1 MTVRKDILRRTAL
14 AVLAFSMVGAPAI
27 WAKTDPAH
35 TKIPSTMRIAPPS
48 FADLVDAVKPAVVN
62 ISTKGKTR
70 AGVMQNMP
78 EFNVPPGSPFEDF
91 FERFFERRGGS
102 EEAPQQKVNAVGSG
116 FIVSADG
123 FVVTNHHVVKDA
135 DEIAVITQDG
145 KRYEA
150 ELRGVDNK
158 TDLALLKI
166 KSDNEFPYVVFGDS
180 DKARVGDWVVA
191 IGNPFGLGGTAT
203 TGIVS
208 ARGRYINSGPLDDYL
223 QIDAPINRGNSGGP
237 LFDATGRVI
246 GVNTAIFS
254 PNGGNVGIGFAIP
267 ASIAE
272 SVVSQLKEK
281 GHVERGWLGVQIQEV
296 TEDLAKS
303 LGLEQKRGAL
313 VSSVVKNSPAER
325 AGIETGDVILKF
337 DGKDV
342 KHMRRLPLI
351 VADTA
356 SGKNVKVEVWRNKAA
371 KQLNAK
377 IGDSPN
383 EPALAQR
390 DDENANTGELGLSLA
405 SITEESR
412 RRYRLA
418 DGTEGALVVSVRPNS
433 PAAEKGLRPG
443 DVITRVGSKQ
453 VKDPEDVINA
463 VVDSRKSTKTVLLLV
478 QRGEN
483 RQFVALKLA

>member
-1 MTVRKDILRRTAL
+1 M
-14 AVLAFSMVGAPAI
+14 
-27 WAKTDPAH
+27 
-35 TKIPSTMRIAPPS
+35 
-48 FADLVDAVKPAVVN
+48 
-62 ISTKGKTR
+62 
-70 AGVMQNMP
+70 
-78 EFNVPPGSPFEDF
+78 
-91 FERFFERRGGS
+91 
-102 EEAPQQKVNAVGSG
+102 
-116 FIVSADG
+116 
-123 FVVTNHHVVKDA
+123 
-135 DEIAVITQDG
+135 
-145 KRYEA
+145 
-150 ELRGVDNK
+150 
-158 TDLALLKI
+158 
-166 KSDNEFPYVVFGDS
+166 
-180 DKARVGDWVVA
+180 
-191 IGNPFGLGGTAT
+191 
-203 TGIVS
+203 
-208 ARGRYINSGPLDDYL
+208 
-223 QIDAPINRGNSGGP
+223 
-237 LFDATGRVI
+237 I

-267 ASIAE
+267 ASTAE
-272 SVVSQLKEK
+272 SVISQLKEK

-313 VSSVVKNSPAER
+313 VSSVVKDSPAER

-342 KHMRRLPLI
+342 KYMRRLPLI

-356 SGKNVKVEVWRNKAA
+356 SGKNVTIEVWRNNAA

-418 DGTEGALVVSVRPNS
+418 DGTEGVLVVSVRPNS

-463 VVDSRKSTKTVLLLV
+463 VADSRKSTKTVLLLV